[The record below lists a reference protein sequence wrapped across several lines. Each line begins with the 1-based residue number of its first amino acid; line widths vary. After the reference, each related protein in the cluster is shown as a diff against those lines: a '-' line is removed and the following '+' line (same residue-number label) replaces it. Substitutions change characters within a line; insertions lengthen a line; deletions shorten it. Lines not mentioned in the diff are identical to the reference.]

1 VTDHLVFLSIM
12 ALGHMAHT
20 LKAVVQLREAD
31 RSMTLGAY
39 IRQRPYKTALAL
51 CGSLIGYVMLAD
63 TGQLTMVAAL
73 GVGYMADSV
82 FEVTANKTRTQL

>member
-12 ALGHMAHT
+12 ALGHLAHT
-20 LKAVVQLREAD
+20 LKAVIQIREAD
-31 RSMTLGAY
+31 KTLTLRKY
-39 IRQRPYKTALAL
+39 VNQRPYKTGLAL

-63 TGQLTMVAAL
+63 TGQLTLVAAM

-82 FEVTANKTRTQL
+82 FDVAANKTRTQL

>member
-1 VTDHLVFLSIM
+1 MTDHLVFLSIM
-12 ALGHMAHT
+12 ALGHLAHT

-31 RSMTLGAY
+31 KTLTLRKY
-39 IRQRPYKTALAL
+39 VNQRPYKTGLAL

-63 TGQLTMVAAL
+63 TGQLTLVAAM

-82 FEVTANKTRTQL
+82 FDVAANKTRTQL

>member
-12 ALGHMAHT
+12 ALGHLAHT

-31 RSMTLGAY
+31 KTLTLRKY
-39 IRQRPYKTALAL
+39 VNQRPYKTGLAL

-63 TGQLTMVAAL
+63 TGQLTLVAAM

-82 FEVTANKTRTQL
+82 FDVAANKTRTQL